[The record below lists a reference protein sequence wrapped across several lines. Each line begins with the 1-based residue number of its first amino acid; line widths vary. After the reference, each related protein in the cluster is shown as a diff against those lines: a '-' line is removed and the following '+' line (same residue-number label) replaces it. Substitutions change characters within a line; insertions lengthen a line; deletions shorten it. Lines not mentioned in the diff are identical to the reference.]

1 MKIGLCG
8 CGTVGRGVVEIID
21 QAEDGYCAGLKI
33 KRILDLRPREGDPRM
48 TTHYEDI
55 LQDPEIDVVME
66 CIGGDEPSFTY
77 VRQALESGRSVIS
90 SNKKMLAAH
99 LEILQ
104 ETAARHGVHLLYE
117 AAAGGGI
124 PWLIS
129 LRHIRQ
135 VEPVLS
141 FAGILNGTTNYILD
155 AMDHSSDSL
164 ADALARAQQAGYAEK
179 DPFDD
184 LAGLDVRCKVV
195 LSCAEAFDEIP
206 ALSSVPVF
214 GLQHL
219 SRQDLAYAQEKGGR
233 IKLLGR
239 GRKSDRGV
247 EASVLPVLVSLE
259 DPFAHVVRNLNR
271 VECTSA
277 ALGTL
282 ALEGQGAGSLPTA
295 HAMVEDALCL
305 QEGRNL
311 PAGKKHLCQAV
322 PSPDKHRYYLRS
334 SRLPEN
340 LAGKKAGPQAIVSEP
355 MDMSALLELVQQLK
369 DPEAF
374 VMEAD
379 HD

>member
-1 MKIGLCG
+1 
-8 CGTVGRGVVEIID
+8 
-21 QAEDGYCAGLKI
+21 
-33 KRILDLRPREGDPRM
+33 
-48 TTHYEDI
+48 
-55 LQDPEIDVVME
+55 
-66 CIGGDEPSFTY
+66 
-77 VRQALESGRSVIS
+77 
-90 SNKKMLAAH
+90 
-99 LEILQ
+99 
-104 ETAARHGVHLLYE
+104 
-117 AAAGGGI
+117 
-124 PWLIS
+124 
-129 LRHIRQ
+129 
-135 VEPVLS
+135 
-141 FAGILNGTTNYILD
+141 
-155 AMDHSSDSL
+155 MDHSSDSL
-164 ADALARAQQAGYAEK
+164 ADALARAQEAGYAEK

-184 LAGLDVRCKVV
+184 LAGLDVRSKVV

-239 GRKSDRGV
+239 GKKSDCGI

-259 DPFAHVVRNLNR
+259 NPFAHVARNLNR

-305 QEGRNL
+305 QEGRYL
-311 PAGKKHLCQAV
+311 PAGKKHLCQAA
-322 PSPDKHRYYLRS
+322 PSSDKHRYYLRS

-340 LAGKKAGPQAIVSEP
+340 PAGKRVGPDALVSEP
-355 MDMSALLELVQQLK
+355 MDMPALLELVGRLE
-369 DPEAF
+369 DPEVF

-379 HD
+379 DD